1 MIYLK
6 IQETAQAVRIPLP
19 APVSG
24 KGNGTLFL
32 KSTLRRAETS
42 YPVSWAVVENGNY
55 CQISVKMGKTLP
67 VAGEYGYRLFGVSDT
82 AVEGIA
88 QVGDYF
94 GTDAG
99 YDENTV
105 NYEQYEQ

>member
-1 MIYLK
+1 MK
-6 IQETAQAVRIPLP
+6 IQATAQTVRIPLP

-24 KGNGTLFL
+24 RGSGTLTL
-32 KSTLRRAETS
+32 KSTLRRSETS
-42 YPVSWAVVENGNY
+42 YSVSWAAVENGNY

-67 VAGEYGYRLFGVSDT
+67 LAGEYGYRLSGVSDIE
-82 AVEGIA
+82 AVGVA